1 MIYETRREPLADPS
15 AWRAADLR
23 DRDDWIVTLSDADL
37 AEIEAALAAAAGSGR
52 PLFERTRADYPLGAL
67 AAKLAEIPPVLEGGR
82 GFALL
87 RGFPVDRYAEEETRS
102 GFWGM
107 GRHIGVPEAQDR
119 AGNLMH
125 DVRDTGKSFAA
136 SNTLR
141 DYQTDAAINFHNDGA
156 DVFML
161 MCRRAA
167 PRGGRS
173 LLVSAVEVFNEVA
186 RRRPDLAELLQQP
199 CWYMDTRGQR
209 RDGARWQVMPIYT
222 YWNGQLTPNYKNSL
236 MYAAQRFD
244 DVPPFSEAQKAAIAL
259 LDEVCGDPDICLRF
273 ELRPGDILIASNF
286 ATFHGRTDY
295 EDAGDPDAKR
305 HMLRMW
311 LTIPNGRPL
320 PPNFEGT
327 REYGATYARRM
338 NGRPVGQGAGQG
350 RGGPIL

>member
-1 MIYETRREPLADPS
+1 MKTYDIRREPLDDPS
-15 AWRAADLR
+15 AWRGADLSGR
-23 DRDDWIVTLSDADL
+23 EDWIVRLTVDDL
-37 AEIEAALAAAAGSGR
+37 GELDTALAAAIGTGR
-52 PLFERTRADYPLGAL
+52 TLFELGRADFPLAAL
-67 AAKLAEIPPVLEGGR
+67 AEKLAGILPVLEGGR

-87 RGFPVDRYAEEETRS
+87 RGIPVDRYTEDETRIV
-102 GFWGM
+102 FWG
-107 GRHIGVPEAQDR
+107 IGQYLGTPERQDR

-125 DVRDTGKSFAA
+125 DVRDTGNAFAD
-136 SNTLR
+136 SSTLR

-156 DVFML
+156 DIFML

-167 PRGGRS
+167 RSGGHS

-209 RDGARWQVMPIYT
+209 PDGARYQVMPIYT
-222 YWNGQLTPNYKNSL
+222 YWNRQLTPNYKNSL

-244 DVPPFSEAQKAAIAL
+244 DVPPFTAAQKEAIAL
-259 LDEVCGDPDICLRF
+259 LDEICSDPDICLHF
-273 ELRPGDILIASNF
+273 DLQPGDIAIASNY
-286 ATFHGRTDY
+286 ATFHGRTNY
-295 EDAGDPDAKR
+295 EDAGERDAKR
-305 HMLRMW
+305 HMLRVW

-338 NGRPVGQGAGQG
+338 NG
-350 RGGPIL
+350 GPAV

>member
-1 MIYETRREPLADPS
+1 MIYETRDEPLDDPS
-15 AWRAADLR
+15 AWRGAALAR
-23 DRDDWIVTLSDADL
+23 RGDWIVRLDESDLGEVD
-37 AEIEAALAAAAGSGR
+37 AALSVAVASGR
-52 PLFERTRADYPLGAL
+52 PLFEMDRADFPLAAL
-67 AAKLAEIPPVLEGGR
+67 AETLTGILPVLEGGR

-87 RGFPVDRYAEEETRS
+87 RGLPVDRYTEDETRIV
-102 GFWGM
+102 FWGI
-107 GRHIGVPEAQDR
+107 GQYLGVPERQDR

-125 DVRDTGKSFAA
+125 DVRDTGKAFAG

-156 DVFML
+156 DIFML

-167 PRGGRS
+167 PRGGHS

-209 RDGARWQVMPIYT
+209 PDGARYQVMPIYT

-244 DVPPFSEAQKAAIAL
+244 DVPRFTGAQKEAIAL
-259 LDEVCGDPDICLRF
+259 LDEICGDPDICLRF
-273 ELRPGDILIASNF
+273 DLRPGDIAIASNY

-295 EDAGDPDAKR
+295 ADAGESDAKR

-311 LTIPNGRPL
+311 LTIPNGRAL

-327 REYGATYARRM
+327 REYGATYDRRR
-338 NGRPVGQGAGQG
+338 NGEPSE
-350 RGGPIL
+350 